1 MQVKTPPHSTDHEL
15 LAIVD
20 RDDVVIGSMTRRE
33 IHQKGLRHRAV
44 HILVF
49 DHQGRLCLQ
58 KRSMHKDVNPGVW
71 DTSAA
76 GHVDFGETYECA
88 AQRELEEEL
97 GIRTSEELLAVGS
110 IEASETN
117 GWEFVRV
124 FVTRHGGPLIVNQ
137 EEIEALDWVSHEAIE
152 RRLLDVD
159 PPLTRSFRRV
169 WDCFINSGLS
179 PAFLLQDRN

>member
-1 MQVKTPPHSTDHEL
+1 MQASPPSHATDHEL

-20 RDDVVIGSMTRRE
+20 RDDVVIGSMTRRV
-33 IHQKGLRHRAV
+33 IHQMGLRHRAV
-44 HILVF
+44 HVLVF

-58 KRSMHKDVNPGVW
+58 KRSMSKDVNPGAW

-76 GHVDFGETYECA
+76 GHVDLGESYECA

-97 GIRTSEELLAVGS
+97 GIRTSEALLEVGF
-110 IEASETN
+110 IEASKET

-124 FVTRHGGPLIVNQ
+124 FVTRHGGLLVVN
-137 EEIEALDWVSHEAIE
+137 EDEIDELYWVFPHELEKLMLDMHA
-152 RRLLDVD
+152 
-159 PPLTRSFRRV
+159 PLTRSFRRV
-169 WDCFINSGLS
+169 WECFLNSDLS